1 MKPVEIKK
9 NIFWLGVID
18 WNVRYFHGATYSTHR
33 GTTYN
38 SYLLL
43 DEQPTLVDTV
53 YTPFAAELLESIST
67 LIDPKKIKYV
77 IVNHVEVDHAGAL
90 PAIMA
95 AVPNAV
101 IVCSAKA
108 APVIDRYFNNSWE
121 KKIVK
126 TGDTLSIG
134 RNTLS
139 FVEAPMLHWPDSMFT
154 YLPEEKLL
162 LPNDAFGQH
171 LAVSTLFD
179 DDTDLAVMMQE
190 AKKYY
195 ANILLPFGPLV
206 LKKIDEIIKM
216 GLEIEMIAPSHG
228 NIWRKDP
235 GIIIKA
241 YLDWAAGKHQ
251 KKAVVVY
258 ETIWGSTE
266 KMAHSILEG
275 LTAGGMEA
283 KLYKISESD
292 ASDVIAEILDA
303 ELVVVGSATMNRDFL
318 PKLSPFLDDLTG
330 LKPKKKRAALFASS
344 GWSGGAIEQMTA
356 RIQKA
361 GFSLAESDTLEIFW
375 TPHPEDIEQC
385 RQFGQRLAA
394 GYQSE

>member
-9 NIFWLGVID
+9 NVYWLGVID

-38 SYLLL
+38 SYLIL

-53 YTPFAAELLESIST
+53 YTPFANELLESISK

-77 IVNHVEVDHAGAL
+77 VINHVEVDHAGAL

-95 AVPNAV
+95 AAPDAT
-101 IVCSAKA
+101 IICSAKA
-108 APVIDRYFNNSWE
+108 APVIDRYFNSTW
-121 KKIVK
+121 KKQIVK
-126 TGDTLSIG
+126 TGDTLSVG
-134 RNTLS
+134 KNTLS

-154 YLPEEKLL
+154 YIPEEKLL

-171 LAVSTLFD
+171 LATSTRFD

-206 LKKIDEIIKM
+206 LKKIDEIVKM

-235 GIIIKA
+235 GKIIDA
-241 YLDWAAGKHQ
+241 YLRWAASKHQ
-251 KKAVVVY
+251 KKAIVVY

-275 LTAGGMEA
+275 LVDGGMEA

-318 PKLSPFLDDLTG
+318 PKLSPFLDDLMG

-361 GFSLAESDTLEIFW
+361 GFSLAETDTLEIFW
-375 TPHPEDIEQC
+375 TPHPEDIVQC
-385 RQFGQRLAA
+385 QEFGRRLAA
-394 GYQSE
+394 GYKTE

>member
-9 NIFWLGVID
+9 NVYWLGVID

-38 SYLLL
+38 SYLIL

-53 YTPFAAELLESIST
+53 YTPFANELLESISK

-77 IVNHVEVDHAGAL
+77 VINHVEVDHAGAL

-95 AVPNAV
+95 AAPDAT
-101 IVCSAKA
+101 IICSSKA
-108 APVIDRYFNNSWE
+108 APVIDRYFNSNW
-121 KKIVK
+121 KKQIVK

-134 RNTLS
+134 KNTLS

-154 YLPEEKLL
+154 YIPEEKLL

-171 LAVSTLFD
+171 LATSTRFD
-179 DDTDLAVMMQE
+179 DDTDLAVMMLE

-206 LKKIDEIIKM
+206 LKKIDEIVKM

-235 GIIIKA
+235 GKIIDA
-241 YLDWAAGKHQ
+241 YLRWSAGKYQ
-251 KKAVVVY
+251 RKAIVVY

-275 LTAGGMEA
+275 LVDGGMEA
-283 KLYKISESD
+283 KLYKISGSD

-303 ELVVVGSATMNRDFL
+303 ELLVVGSATMNRDFL
-318 PKLSPFLDDLTG
+318 PKLSPLLDDLMG

-361 GFSLAESDTLEIFW
+361 GFSLAETDTLEIFW
-375 TPHPEDIEQC
+375 TPHPEDIEKCQE
-385 RQFGQRLAA
+385 FGRRLAA
-394 GYQSE
+394 DYKTE